1 MKTVWRQ
8 REALKS
14 VKRDDQ
20 STRTAAL
27 FQEYSSSSRAEF
39 VTALAVAPFHATEK
53 RLAAQRLTRRSA
65 AQRRV

>member
-27 FQEYSSSSRAEF
+27 FQEYSSSRAEF